1 MKKILFVH
9 NTIPEY
15 RLKFWEILNQDN
27 NLEIFVLNTELA
39 DKIYNLEKNLN
50 SLKIK
55 YAKDI
60 SIEKILSKSFDIVI
74 LPAIDTW
81 KEFYISRVILSLKK
95 KYDYKIIY
103 WSEKWEANWND
114 QPFRKKIKNL
124 IHRKLILYV
133 ASRCDLCIAS
143 GMKSLEYLLMIGINK
158 EKIQIAVDSSTSPKN
173 YPEINI
179 RNDYGIN
186 NQKII
191 LFMGRLVSRKGCQ
204 DLIQAFQYYIKN
216 QHCVLLIA
224 GDGPEYSVCTQL
236 AGNNKKILFTGLI
249 QPIKRRFF
257 YEQADVFVLPSRC
270 EGGVVEAWV
279 LTVNEALECGV
290 PVVASDVV
298 GAGYDLIDSNNGV
311 IFRNGNI
318 RELAQSIDYVL
329 SNNYDKNKIV
339 RNYMMTYSV
348 ENMAHAFNNAL
359 KNCF

>member
-15 RLKFWEILNQDN
+15 RLKFWEILNQSN
-27 NLEIFVLNTELA
+27 IIEIFALSTELA

-60 SIEKILSKSFDIVI
+60 SIDKILAESFDIVI

-81 KEFYISRVILSLKK
+81 KEFCASRVILSLKK
-95 KYDYKIIY
+95 KYNYKTIY
-103 WSEKWEANWND
+103 WSEKWEADWYD

-124 IHRKLILYV
+124 IHRKLISYV
-133 ASRCDLCIAS
+133 ATRCNLCIAS
-143 GMKSLEYLLMIGINK
+143 GMKSLEYLLMLGIRK

-173 YPEINI
+173 YPEISI

-186 NQKII
+186 DQKII

-204 DLIQAFQYYIKN
+204 DLIQAFQYYIKY
-216 QHCVLLIA
+216 QHCILLIA

-236 AGNNKKILFTGLI
+236 ADNNKKIIFTGLV
-249 QPIKRRFF
+249 QPMNRRFF

-270 EGGVVEAWV
+270 EGGVIEAWG

-290 PVVASDVV
+290 PVVVSDVV

-318 RELAQSIDYVL
+318 EELAKAIDYVL
-329 SNNYDKNKIV
+329 NKDYDKNKII
-339 RNYMMTYSV
+339 RNYMAYSV
-348 ENMAHAFNNAL
+348 ENMAHTFSNAF

>member
-27 NLEIFVLNTELA
+27 NIEIFALNTELA

-60 SIEKILSKSFDIVI
+60 SIEKVLSESFDIII

-81 KEFYISRVILSLKK
+81 KEFYVSKVILSLKK

-124 IHRKLILYV
+124 IHRKLIFYV
-133 ASRCDLCIAS
+133 AARSDLCIAS

-204 DLIQAFQYYIKN
+204 DLIHAFQHYIKY
-216 QHCVLLIA
+216 QQCVLLIA
-224 GDGPEYSVCTQL
+224 GDGPECSVCTRL
-236 AGNNKKILFTGLI
+236 AGNNKKILFTGLV
-249 QPIKRRFF
+249 QPMNRRFF

-270 EGGVVEAWV
+270 EGGVVEAWG

-290 PVVASDVV
+290 PVVVSDVV

-311 IFRNGNI
+311 IFKNGNI
-318 RELAQSIDYVL
+318 EELAKSIDYVL
-329 SNNYDKNKIV
+329 NNDYDKNKII
-339 RNYMMTYSV
+339 RNYMTYSV
-348 ENMAHAFNNAL
+348 ENMAHAFSDVF
-359 KNCF
+359 KSCF

>member
-270 EGGVVEAWV
+270 EGGVVEAWG